1 MWKMETSDGN
11 DISDYI
17 HTESIVYWVRSNQKI
32 YVPFN
37 LMGYKTNIM
46 VSSEFLVGSLPRHLV
61 AIFGYILV
69 SDIFLYLYPL
79 IRRSD
84 RPLSTRNDTY
94 LVLKN
99 KLDTKLND
107 PSLEYLPINDSE

>member
-1 MWKMETSDGN
+1 
-11 DISDYI
+11 
-17 HTESIVYWVRSNQKI
+17 
-32 YVPFN
+32 
-37 LMGYKTNIM
+37 MGYKTNIM

-79 IRRSD
+79 IRWSD
-84 RPLSTRNDTY
+84 RSLSAGNDTY
-94 LVLKN
+94 LVLEN

-107 PSLEYLPINDSE
+107 PSLEYLPVNDNIVNRLLMDYHVNYMDQNQYRAEA